1 MKIFETKTELQQA
14 KLTEDQLVQIKGS
27 STPNDGQTNFYYIR
41 TPAQYSGTP
50 DEENDFTLANGN
62 IAELMTGQT
71 RFQNDQLQIWN
82 GTSYEGVRKQRNYIT
97 DGIFR
102 FWFQGTNQTSS
113 GYGSDTMW
121 QNGNSGSTKTH
132 TQETLTI
139 GVDLP
144 AVDNP
149 TAEFFSRTVVT
160 SVVGA
165 GNFVNKE
172 HRIESVRS
180 LAGKKCNL
188 SFYAEA
194 DSVKNIAFDLTQNFG
209 TGGSPSA
216 TVEGIN
222 ATKQEITA
230 DWARYDFVA
239 DIPSIAGKTIGT
251 NGDDYLSVTFWY
263 DAGSN
268 FDSRTDS
275 LGQQSGTFDIDCVQ
289 LKEGESATKFEEEDF
304 EESQGN
310 VERYYWNSYNDQVP
324 PGTNT
329 SLGEHVYRTDSTAN
343 SQYMTWE
350 FPTTMRDQPSVTIYP
365 RDGTPGFLRGSGDV
379 NYPATTA
386 AVNNQRVSVE
396 FSVPSSTRMSGYVE
410 CDARL

>member
-50 DEENDFTLANGN
+50 DEVNDLTLANGN

-71 RFQNDQLQIWN
+71 RFQNNQFQIWN

-97 DGIFR
+97 DGIFGS
-102 FWFQGTNQTSS
+102 WFEGTNQTSS

-121 QNGNSGSTKTH
+121 QNRNTGSTKTH
-132 TQETLTI
+132 TQETLTA

-149 TAEFFSRTVVT
+149 TAKFYSRTVVN
-160 SVVGA
+160 SVAGA

-222 ATKQEITA
+222 ATKKEITA
-230 DWARYDFVA
+230 DWARYDFVV
-239 DIPSIAGKTIGT
+239 DIPSVAGKTIGT
-251 NGDDYLSVTFWY
+251 DGDDYLSVTFWY

-289 LKEGESATKFEEEDF
+289 LEEGESATKFFEEDF
-304 EESQGN
+304 QESLDKVN
-310 VERYYWNSYNDQVP
+310 RYYEE
-324 PGTNT
+324 GFL
-329 SLGEHVYRTDSTAN
+329 SLTYSGAATVGVFQSVN
-343 SQYMTWE
+343 
-350 FPTTMRDQPSVTIYP
+350 FPVAKRDAPSVT
-365 RDGTPGFLRGSGDV
+365 LSGGAGIVGNGGDTLV
-379 NYPATTA
+379 TDITN
-386 AVNNQRVSVE
+386 VS
-396 FSVPSSTRMSGYVE
+396 FNKSISSSTTLDRIINQKWVA
-410 CDARL
+410 DARL